1 MMPTDYMQATYSKP
15 GIYWTYVTQKKKK
28 KRKINLK
35 SIFSFLFSFFS
46 AWK

>member
-28 KRKINLK
+28 RIINLK
-35 SIFSFLFSFFS
+35 SIFSFFFSFF
-46 AWK
+46 